1 MFALTGKGSSR
12 FSSTGDAKAPAP
24 FPGSKLL
31 TWQHGTELI
40 PCFPNLTA
48 QRESCWQVWQVFEC
62 ISNPRQSRNDL
73 NNWAALFVPVC
84 WFFEVTSVIYRWGR
98 KSLLPDIC
106 SDRGGA
112 ACPGMLEPSALSAAR
127 RGAWRCNYSS
137 DSSFELS
144 SAGSGFSLSV
154 WGEQR
159 LHWCLKLSL
168 WTAWSPPEQSYPCFK
183 DQGDRRCVGK
193 GDSGFIFC
201 DSQPSVLS
209 MLRWALSVTEGLL
222 CASN

>member
-1 MFALTGKGSSR
+1 MLHACVCVGIATKKWYQSVTVAVRVPDWLNSQGHSMFALTGKGSSR

-24 FPGSKLL
+24 FPGGKLL

-62 ISNPRQSRNDL
+62 ISNPRQGRNDL

-98 KSLLPDIC
+98 KLLLPDIC

-112 ACPGMLEPSALSAAR
+112 ACPGMLEPSALSAAG

-137 DSSFELS
+137 DSSFELF
-144 SAGSGFSLSV
+144 SAGSGFLWVS
-154 WGEQR
+154 GENR
-159 LHWCLKLSL
+159 
-168 WTAWSPPEQSYPCFK
+168 
-183 DQGDRRCVGK
+183 
-193 GDSGFIFC
+193 DST
-201 DSQPSVLS
+201 D
-209 MLRWALSVTEGLL
+209 A
-222 CASN
+222 